1 MNSKGTHLVFRT
13 LPVIVMLCTMILT
26 SCVEYTSND
35 DPPYRFFWVIDT
47 RYDNYQTNSSAWY
60 SIYGVKLASSSH
72 VSIYVDQEAID
83 AGLISEQKADEIS
96 QEFDSHVYP
105 LVTQNFSYPED
116 VDGNGKIILLL
127 YDIKDN
133 YDQTGAYVGGYF
145 YPVDFYSSDSVQ
157 AQAPALHSNEGDL
170 IYVDIKHPPS
180 FDWNDTMQ
188 TVAHEFQHLVNYSQE
203 LRDGNQSGMDTW
215 LDEGLAE
222 SAAHLCY
229 GVQQNRIDDYN
240 GYPGI
245 NKHPLFYWDRN
256 NVFPNYAKSYLFMQ
270 YLRIQS
276 NQGWGI
282 YKTILDSNYRDY
294 RAIIDALDGDPG
306 YSGDPNWGN
315 SSTERF
321 ERLLLRWYAA
331 NNLSS
336 PSSTYYHYDGSILV
350 DPDLNTG
357 GSVTLDSGAGFVKAT
372 TNVFSD
378 PKPWSYFIY
387 LSVNNDGTQ
396 EDFGLNDD
404 QYDGIGNFI
413 AVYNNYNTYNVTDTT
428 ALPETSYDVLTAV
441 EKTSREYGDK
451 ALKSSKIIPRKVDF
465 IPLQKGRDILIDA
478 EVVDPGHMDTN
489 NYEFNYQK

>member
-1 MNSKGTHLVFRT
+1 MRKKGTHLVFRT
-13 LPVIVMLCTMILT
+13 IPVIVMLTIMMLT
-26 SCVEYTSND
+26 SCVEYTNND

-47 RYDNYQTNSSAWY
+47 RYDDYQTNSSAWY

-83 AGLISEQKADEIS
+83 AGLISEQKAAEIS
-96 QEFDSHVYP
+96 QEFDSLIYP
-105 LVTQNFSYPED
+105 SVTQNFSYPED

-145 YPVDFYSSDSVQ
+145 YPVDFYSNDSVQ

-170 IYVDIKHPPS
+170 IYVDINHPPS
-180 FDWNDTMQ
+180 FDWNDTLQ

-215 LDEGLAE
+215 IDEGLAE

-240 GYPGI
+240 GYAGI

-276 NQGWGI
+276 DQDWVI

-294 RAIIDALDGDPG
+294 GAIIDALDGD
-306 YSGDPNWGN
+306 SGFSGKPDWGN
-315 SSTERF
+315 TSTERF
-321 ERLLLRWYAA
+321 ERLLLRWYAT

-336 PSSTYYHYDGSILV
+336 PSSTYYQYDGVIEV
-350 DPDLNTG
+350 DPDLNTDS
-357 GSVTLDSGAGFVKAT
+357 SVTLGSGAGFVKAT
-372 TNVFSD
+372 NNTFND
-378 PKPWSYFIY
+378 PEVDFVY
-387 LSVNNDGTQ
+387 LSVNGDGTT
-396 EDFGLNDD
+396 EDFDNT
-404 QYDGIGNFI
+404 YDGNGYFV
-413 AVYNNYNTYNVTDTT
+413 AVYNYYSDAYEVSGYT
-428 ALPETSYDVLTAV
+428 ALPETSYDVLTTV
-441 EKTSREYGDK
+441 EKNTREYGDK
-451 ALKSSKIIPRKVDF
+451 EVKNSKVIPRKVDF

-478 EVVDPGHMDTN
+478 EVVDPGHRDKYEN
-489 NYEFNYQK
+489 EFNYQK